1 MAGGDY
7 GALRIAERAAI
18 RVRSVGK
25 EVSVLVKSKCECA
38 YLFAPATK
46 RVIQAN
52 SHLLGIKVSG
62 TPGSRARARGK
73 FTEVSWVDPTP
84 PVEV

>member
-25 EVSVLVKSKCECA
+25 EVSVLAKSKCECA
-38 YLFAPATK
+38 YLFAPATNHEA
-46 RVIQAN
+46 RY
-52 SHLLGIKVSG
+52 
-62 TPGSRARARGK
+62 PGEQPFIGH
-73 FTEVSWVDPTP
+73 
-84 PVEV
+84 